1 MTTDVGRLYGGR
13 IALSCRVFP
22 TACCPSRRSGRTGH
36 CSGSSRVCGGIDRPA
51 AADVSDGVATARS
64 TSVRSRCR
72 RFARPT
78 CPPFDCRVCITC
90 NYEVMANQIGL
101 RERRRRQTSADIRD
115 AAVRLARERGFDRVT
130 IEEICV
136 EAGISP
142 RTFFNYFPNKESAIA
157 YGPSDIPPELVADF
171 VAAGPAPY
179 SVVLAELITLAA
191 HHLRDMPPAREQAE
205 GMLEL
210 AKTTPAVLAAFLA
223 DLERFQNHL
232 TDIVARRQAMRPDD
246 EIPALI
252 SALALTAVRSGIE
265 RWSSGEPQDADDTP
279 MPYVERAAALVNSI
293 FTK

>member
-1 MTTDVGRLYGGR
+1 M
-13 IALSCRVFP
+13 
-22 TACCPSRRSGRTGH
+22 
-36 CSGSSRVCGGIDRPA
+36 
-51 AADVSDGVATARS
+51 
-64 TSVRSRCR
+64 
-72 RFARPT
+72 
-78 CPPFDCRVCITC
+78 TC
-90 NYEVMANQIGL
+90 NYEVMANQMSL

-115 AAVRLARERGFDRVT
+115 AAVRLARDRGFDRVT

-136 EAGISP
+136 EAGISA
-142 RTFFNYFPNKESAIA
+142 RTFFNYFSNKESAIA
-157 YGPSDIPPELVADF
+157 YGPSDIPAELVEEF

-179 SVVLAELITLAA
+179 SVVLADLITLAA

-232 TDIVARRQAMRPDD
+232 TDIVARRQAMGPDD

-265 RWSSGEPQDADDTP
+265 SWTSGEPKDAEDTP

>member
-1 MTTDVGRLYGGR
+1 M
-13 IALSCRVFP
+13 
-22 TACCPSRRSGRTGH
+22 
-36 CSGSSRVCGGIDRPA
+36 
-51 AADVSDGVATARS
+51 
-64 TSVRSRCR
+64 
-72 RFARPT
+72 
-78 CPPFDCRVCITC
+78 
-90 NYEVMANQIGL
+90 GL

-115 AAVRLARERGFDRVT
+115 AAVRLTRERGFDKVT
-130 IEEICV
+130 IEGICV

-157 YGPSDIPPELVADF
+157 YGPSDIPAELAADF
-171 VAAGPAPY
+171 VAAGPVPY

-191 HHLRDMPPAREQAE
+191 HHLRDMPPKREQAV

-223 DLERFQNHL
+223 ELERFQIQL

-265 RWSSGEPQDADDTP
+265 RWASEEPKDDDDTP
-279 MPYVERAAALVNSI
+279 MPYVEHAAALVNSI